1 MNLGTIIFFQNNLKI
16 VCLTCFFP
24 PENGMGFYLNMLF
37 STLDNQNN
45 KKNKEENK
53 MKAEISDKENLSK
66 WI

>member
-1 MNLGTIIFFQNNLKI
+1 
-16 VCLTCFFP
+16 
-24 PENGMGFYLNMLF
+24 MGFYLNMLF
-37 STLDNQNN
+37 STLDNKNN